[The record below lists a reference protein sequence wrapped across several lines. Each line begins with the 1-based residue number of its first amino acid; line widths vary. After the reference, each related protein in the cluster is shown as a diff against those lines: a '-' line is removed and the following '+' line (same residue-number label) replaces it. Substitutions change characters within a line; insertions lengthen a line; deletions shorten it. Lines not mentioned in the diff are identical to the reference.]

1 MVIHAYSEDYLASA
15 QRIMG
20 DMFDYAANTYEM
32 DLDQF
37 FSMFLVS
44 GVSFQFQTGN
54 PTYVAGKTGCELVKE
69 IIRESGLVRPDLPE
83 EMYIDRSPQYWAGWA
98 LAFYQWY
105 TGRTFQRI
113 YRAVPVRELLKMYP
127 VFHEMDLMQFVS
139 AMNRKWKEY
148 YVETNLQRIREY
160 AGLSRRELAD
170 LSEISLRQIQL
181 FEQRQRDINHTRAIN
196 LVKLS
201 RALRC
206 RCEDLLE
213 L

>member
-1 MVIHAYSEDYLASA
+1 MVIHAYSEDYLPSA

-32 DLDQF
+32 DLDEF
-37 FSMFLVS
+37 FPMFLVS
-44 GVSFQFQTGN
+44 DVAFQFQTGN

-69 IIRESGLVRPDLPE
+69 VIRKSGLVRPDFPE

-127 VFHEMDLMQFVS
+127 VFHEMDLMQFVA
-139 AMNRKWKEY
+139 AMDRKWKEY
-148 YVETNLQRIREY
+148 YVQTNLQRLRGY
-160 AGLSRRELAD
+160 AGLSRAELAD
-170 LSEISLRQIQL
+170 LSGISLRQIQL
-181 FEQRQRDINHTRAIN
+181 LEQRKRDINHTRAIN
-196 LVKLS
+196 LLKLS
-201 RALRC
+201 RVLNC

>member
-1 MVIHAYSEDYLASA
+1 MVIHAYSEDYLPSA

-20 DMFDYAANTYEM
+20 DMLDYAANTYEM
-32 DLDQF
+32 DLDEF

-44 GVSFQFQTGN
+44 DVAFQFQTGN

-69 IIRESGLVRPDLPE
+69 VIRKSGLVRPDFPE

-139 AMNRKWKEY
+139 AMDRKWKEY
-148 YVETNLQRIREY
+148 YVQTNLQRLRGY
-160 AGLSRRELAD
+160 AGLSRTELAG
-170 LSEISLRQIQL
+170 LSGISLRQIQL
-181 FEQRQRDINHTRAIN
+181 FEQRKRDINHTRAIN
-196 LVKLS
+196 LLKLS
-201 RALRC
+201 RVLNC

>member
-1 MVIHAYSEDYLASA
+1 SA

-20 DMFDYAANTYEM
+20 DMFDYAANTY
-32 DLDQF
+32 
-37 FSMFLVS
+37 
-44 GVSFQFQTGN
+44 
-54 PTYVAGKTGCELVKE
+54 
-69 IIRESGLVRPDLPE
+69 
-83 EMYIDRSPQYWAGWA
+83 
-98 LAFYQWY
+98 
-105 TGRTFQRI
+105 
-113 YRAVPVRELLKMYP
+113 
-127 VFHEMDLMQFVS
+127 EMDLMQFVS

>member
-148 YVETNLQRIREY
+148 YVETNLQRLREY